1 MTDKPAAKVTA
12 TKMKIMNVA
21 ILGAGDSGKSTFL
34 KQVIQK
40 FDHDFTGNTHLISNL
55 KDNIIF
61 SLKELMEV
69 ASQNKLKI
77 PNMERLVEAD
87 KLTPEVAAMI
97 EELPSDSA
105 FNDLLIKYGDTLG
118 LQGGTSG
125 TIFLFKSAV
134 RIASENYSPTDEDKM
149 WARTKTTGI
158 EKVTIELLNALKV
171 TIFDIGGQR
180 SERKKWPKIFNN
192 VGLIVFMVALNE
204 YDMVLEEDEKK
215 NRLHESLKI
224 WQKLTKSPHFENAH
238 FILLFNKRDI
248 FEKKIVLKPLN
259 QMFMGYDDFAK
270 AQNKANQYEIG
281 CAFLEDLFKKR
292 FSGKVP
298 FQTCITNSTDKA
310 DFELLWIQITNK
322 IDLIFQEYNTS
333 NLKTSA

>member
-215 NRLHESLKI
+215 
-224 WQKLTKSPHFENAH
+224 KS
-238 FILLFNKRDI
+238 
-248 FEKKIVLKPLN
+248 
-259 QMFMGYDDFAK
+259 
-270 AQNKANQYEIG
+270 
-281 CAFLEDLFKKR
+281 
-292 FSGKVP
+292 
-298 FQTCITNSTDKA
+298 
-310 DFELLWIQITNK
+310 
-322 IDLIFQEYNTS
+322 TS
-333 NLKTSA
+333 